1 MYKVFIE
8 NRPIIICEKN
18 KSHFDSIT
26 LFSHQINSIRE
37 DVFPLFK
44 QYPLKTPIVILAKGV
59 DEEFKRLFT
68 GYSQI
73 EAAGGIVRRKE
84 KFLFIKRFGKWDIPK
99 GKLEKKESP
108 EIGAIREI
116 EEECGITGPKMEQ
129 FICHTYHT
137 YLDKYKGKNKLTLKK
152 TYWYAMT
159 YDGDEELKP
168 QVEEGITKAKW
179 IKRSKLDKVRF
190 NTYESILDV
199 IDTYFDDVELI
210 LPKKKK

>member
-18 KSHFDSIT
+18 KSNFDCIT

-44 QYPLKTPIVILAKGV
+44 QYSLKTPIIILAKDV
-59 DEEFKRLFT
+59 DDEFNRLFV
-68 GYSQI
+68 GYTQI
-73 EAAGGIVRRKE
+73 IAAGGIVRKE
-84 KFLFIKRFGKWDIPK
+84 KKYLFIKRFGKWDIPK
-99 GKLEKKESP
+99 GKLEKKENP

-116 EEECGITGPKMEQ
+116 EEECGISNPKIEG

-137 YLDKYKGKNKLTLKK
+137 YLDTYKGKNKLTLKK

-168 QVEEGITKAKW
+168 QVDEGITKAKW
-179 IKRSKLDKVRF
+179 FKKSKLDKVRF

-199 IDTYFDDVELI
+199 IETYFDDDEIV
-210 LPKKKK
+210 LPKKKE

>member
-8 NRPIIICEKN
+8 NRPIIICKKN
-18 KSHFDSIT
+18 QSNFDCIT

-44 QYPLKTPIVILAKGV
+44 QYSLKTPIIILAKDV
-59 DEEFKRLFT
+59 DSEFKRLFE

-73 EAAGGIVRRKE
+73 EAAGGIVRKE
-84 KFLFIKRFGKWDIPK
+84 KKYLFIKRLGKWDIPK
-99 GKLEKKESP
+99 GKLEKKENP

-116 EEECGITGPKMEQ
+116 EEECGISAPKIED

-137 YLDKYKGKNKLTLKK
+137 YLDTYKGKNKLTLKK

-168 QVEEGITKAKW
+168 QGDEGITKAKW
-179 IKRSKLDKVRF
+179 FKKSKLDKVRL

-199 IDTYFDDVELI
+199 IETYFDDDEIV
-210 LPKKKK
+210 LPKKKE